1 MSSLTVSAYVCVRRE
16 GDGGVSYLKLSAKRV
31 PLRLRR
37 FCRVVDFQPGT
48 AWGERG
54 PSSAIFFLFFF
65 FSFSPV
71 LEEEENWGGGGIFHA
86 QSTMMCIISGRRKE
100 GMREKIL

>member
-1 MSSLTVSAYVCVRRE
+1 MCVRRE

-54 PSSAIFFLFFF
+54 PSSAIFIFFIFFPFLRSSKKKKIGVGGVFFTP
-65 FSFSPV
+65 S
-71 LEEEENWGGGGIFHA
+71 
-86 QSTMMCIISGRRKE
+86 QR
-100 GMREKIL
+100 

>member
-1 MSSLTVSAYVCVRRE
+1 MCRE
-16 GDGGVSYLKLSAKRV
+16 GDGGVSYLKLSPKRV

-54 PSSAIFFLFFF
+54 PSSAIFFPFLR
-65 FSFSPV
+65 SSSRV
-71 LEEEENWGGGGIFHA
+71 EEEENCVCVWGGGGGGYFIFHA
-86 QSTMMCIISGRRKE
+86 QSTMMCIKSGRRKE